1 MKSHVILV
9 VDDDPHIREVVVFA
23 LEKMGM
29 QVVQAEDGEQALVQ
43 FGKHQPAL
51 LVLDINMP
59 EMDGLDVCK
68 KLRQTS
74 DVPVI
79 FLSSRDEDIDRI
91 LGLELG
97 GDDYVTKPFVPRE
110 LVARVKAV
118 LKRTQGESLPKVT
131 EQVDVK
137 ILQHGHIR
145 LCRDD
150 FTLSWQSKPVLLTAI
165 EFSLFECFLCQ
176 PSRVFER
183 ENLMDTA
190 YKHNI
195 HVSERTIDSHIRN
208 IRKKFEAVGCQ
219 EIIQTVRGI
228 GYRLQP

>member
-1 MKSHVILV
+1 MKAHKILV

-23 LEKMGM
+23 LEKVGM
-29 QVVQAEDGEQALVQ
+29 QVVQVENGEQALLQ
-43 FGKHQPAL
+43 FHKHHPAL

-59 EMDGLDVCK
+59 EMDGLEVCK

-91 LGLELG
+91 LGIELG

-118 LKRTQGESLPKVT
+118 LKRTQGENSVMQ
-131 EQVDVK
+131 EASSDV
-137 ILQHGHIR
+137 LQYGDLR
-145 LCRDD
+145 LSHED
-150 FTLSWQSKPVLLTAI
+150 FTVTWQGKPVVLTAL
-165 EFSLFECFLCQ
+165 EFRMVENLMRQ

-183 ENLMDTA
+183 ESLIDGA
-190 YKHNI
+190 YKDNI
-195 HVSERTIDSHIRN
+195 HVSDRTVDSHIRN
-208 IRKKFEAVGCQ
+208 IRKKFVAQGCDS
-219 EIIQTVRGI
+219 IIETVRGI
-228 GYRLQP
+228 GYRLQS